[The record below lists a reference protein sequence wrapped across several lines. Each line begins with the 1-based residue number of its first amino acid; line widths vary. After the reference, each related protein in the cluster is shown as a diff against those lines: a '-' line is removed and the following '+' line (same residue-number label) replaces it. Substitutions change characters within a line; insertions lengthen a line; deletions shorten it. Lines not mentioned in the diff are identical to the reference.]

1 MISSSILNIKGKLY
15 DLATP
20 WAMGILNASPDS
32 FFAGSRF
39 AQTEAALQRAEQ
51 ILAEGGKIIDIG
63 GYSSRPYA
71 EDISLETEKSRVLPL
86 IEAISQ
92 RFPEAIISIDTFR
105 AAVAKLAVEAG
116 AGLVNDI
123 SGGDLDETMFS
134 TLSYLQVPYIL
145 MHMRGSPQTMIQLTD
160 YEDIV
165 GDIMDDLQKKVY
177 QLRVLEQKD
186 IILDVGFGFAK
197 NIQQNFYLLKNLE
210 QFQIFNLP
218 ILVGISRK
226 SLIYKTLQINPEEAL
241 NGTTVLNTL
250 ALLKQAKILRV
261 HDVKAAVE
269 AIQLVEMMTSITL

>member
-20 WAMGILNASPDS
+20 WAMGILNATPDS

-39 AQTEAALQRAEQ
+39 VQIENALQRAEQ
-51 ILAEGGKIIDIG
+51 ILQEGGKIIDIG
-63 GYSSRPYA
+63 GYSSRPSA
-71 EDISLETEKSRVLPL
+71 EDISIETEKSRVLPI
-86 IEAISQ
+86 IEAIIL

-105 AAVAKLAVEAG
+105 AEVAQAAVEVG

-123 SGGDLDETMFS
+123 SGGNLDENMFA
-134 TLSYLQVPYIL
+134 TVSYLQVPYIL
-145 MHMRGSPQTMIQLTD
+145 MHMRGTPQTMTQLTD
-160 YEDIV
+160 YQDIV
-165 GDIMDDLQKKVY
+165 LDIIDDLQKKVH
-177 QLRVLEQKD
+177 QLRVLGQKD

-197 NIQQNFYLLKNLE
+197 NISQNFYLLKNLE

-226 SLIYKTLQINPEEAL
+226 SLIYKTLDINSEDAL
-241 NGTTVLNTL
+241 NGTTVLNTI
-250 ALLKQAKILRV
+250 ALTKQAKILRV

-269 AIQLVEMMTSITL
+269 TIKLVEMMN